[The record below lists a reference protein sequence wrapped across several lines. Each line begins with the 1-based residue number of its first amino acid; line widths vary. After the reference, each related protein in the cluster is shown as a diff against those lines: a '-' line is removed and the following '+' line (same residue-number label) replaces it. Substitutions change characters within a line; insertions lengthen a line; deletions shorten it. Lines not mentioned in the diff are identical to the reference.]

1 MINKSMTRGFCYLLL
16 VFLAGCN
23 PLADDKVGS
32 DGKADAQPPAP
43 PPVMV
48 SSLKVKAENIPV
60 HYEFVGQVAG
70 SLEVE
75 VRSRITGIIE
85 HKHFT
90 EGGEVEAGQLL
101 FTLDAAPF
109 EAKFKQ
115 AEAAIES
122 ARAQK
127 LTAEAQLKQ
136 AQRELKR
143 VTPLASQQMLSQ
155 NQKDD
160 AASAVD
166 IATAQLAVAE
176 AAIKQ
181 AEANLLTARI
191 DLDYTRIRASVKG
204 IVGRT
209 LQNRGA
215 LVQTGINDLLTTLV
229 QIDQVYINFGIPE
242 NDLIKLRKA
251 FNTGD
256 MFLQDNQFVVRLVD
270 EQGQADGHTGILD
283 FQDYKVDNNTGNFAM
298 RATIPNKD
306 RQLSPGQFVRVQLNG
321 AVKMNAIA
329 IPQRAVLDGPGGKYV
344 YVVSA
349 AEQGGFVAMQK
360 NIVPGEWVDI
370 DAERKNYWVIQ
381 SGLAEGDEVIVDGV
395 ARIFFPG
402 MPVQVS
408 KPEVADI
415 VSAQ

>member
-1 MINKSMTRGFCYLLL
+1 MINKAVTFGLSSLILLT
-16 VFLAGCN
+16 LAACN
-23 PLADDKVGS
+23 PLADDKGNS
-32 DGKADAQPPAP
+32 AGANEAHPSAP

-60 HYEFVGQVAG
+60 QYEFVGQVAG
-70 SLEVE
+70 SLEVD
-75 VRSRITGIIE
+75 VRGRITGIIE
-85 HKHFT
+85 QRHFT
-90 EGGEVEAGQLL
+90 EGGEVEAGELL

-115 AEAAIES
+115 AQAAIES

-127 LTAEAQLKQ
+127 LTAQAQLKQ

-166 IATAQLAVAE
+166 IATAQLAVAD

-191 DLDYTRIRASVKG
+191 DLDYTRIRAPVKG

-215 LVQTGINDLLTTLV
+215 LVQTGINDLLTTMV
-229 QIDQVYINFGIPE
+229 QIDSVYINFGVPE
-242 NDLIKLRKA
+242 NDLVRLRKA
-251 FNTGD
+251 FNSGD
-256 MFLQDNQFVVRLVD
+256 MVLDDNQFVVKLLD
-270 EQGQADGHTGILD
+270 EQGQSDGHTGFLD

-298 RATIPNKD
+298 RATIANKD

-321 AVKMNAIA
+321 ATKVNAMA

-344 YVVSA
+344 YVVSP
-349 AEQGGFVAMQK
+349 AEQGGSVAMQK
-360 NIVPGEWVDI
+360 NIVPGEWVDL

-381 SGLAEGDEVIVDGV
+381 SGLTEGDEVIVDGV

-408 KPEVADI
+408 QPEDTDI
-415 VSAQ
+415 VSAK

>member
-1 MINKSMTRGFCYLLL
+1 MINKQIARGFFSLLL
-16 VFLAGCN
+16 VTLAACN
-23 PLADDKVGS
+23 PLADDKGAS
-32 DGKADAQPPAP
+32 AKNADAQHAAP

-60 HYEFVGQVAG
+60 DYEFVGQVAG
-70 SLEVE
+70 SLEVD

-85 HKHFT
+85 HRHFT

-109 EAKFKQ
+109 EAKYKQ
-115 AEAAIES
+115 AQAAIES
-122 ARAQK
+122 AKAQK

-136 AQRELKR
+136 ARRELKR

-166 IATAQLAVAE
+166 IAIAQLAVAD

-181 AEANLLTARI
+181 AEANLLTAGI
-191 DLDYTRIRASVKG
+191 DLDYTRIRAQVKG

-215 LVQTGINDLLTTLV
+215 LVQTGNNDLLTTLV
-229 QIDQVYINFGIPE
+229 QIDPVYINFGIPE
-242 NDLIKLRKA
+242 NDQVKLRKA

-256 MFLQDNQFVVRLVD
+256 MVLEGNQFVVHLLD
-270 EQGQADGHTGILD
+270 EQGQSDGHTGVLD

-298 RATIPNKD
+298 RATISNKD

-321 AVKMNAIA
+321 AIKVNAIA

-344 YVVSA
+344 YVVSPS
-349 AEQGGFVAMQK
+349 EQGGSVAMQK
-360 NIVPGEWVDI
+360 TIVPGEWVDL
-370 DAERKNYWVIQ
+370 DSQRSNYWVIQ
-381 SGLAEGDEVIVDGV
+381 SGLTDGDEVIVDGV

-408 KPEVADI
+408 EPAASDV